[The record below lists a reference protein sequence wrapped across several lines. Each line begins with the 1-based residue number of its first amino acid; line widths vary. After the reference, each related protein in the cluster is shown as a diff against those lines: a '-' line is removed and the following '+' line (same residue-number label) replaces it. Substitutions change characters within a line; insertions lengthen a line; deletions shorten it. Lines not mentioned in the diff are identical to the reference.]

1 METVVNMA
9 RTVTYLIELAIGNNL
24 LLGSLEVAS
33 EVQRNMLPQNNP
45 KIEGFDIAGKSIY
58 CSETGGDY
66 YDFLNVSNGFPGR
79 FSVVVGDVTGHG
91 VAAALLMASARAL
104 IRSEA
109 FYAGSISHVVTEAN
123 HHLTLD
129 VQETGRFMTLFYA
142 TLDQANRSLQ
152 WVRAGHDPAILYDPV
167 TNNFEELQ
175 GSGIA
180 LGVDKDWQYEE
191 NEKTGLSNGQII
203 FIGTDGIWE
212 ARNQAGEMFGKD
224 RLYNIIRQKA
234 AGSAS
239 EIVGT
244 VTDALYHFRNGIKA
258 EDDVTM
264 VVIKIGVMIGKD
276 SNITNPR

>member
-1 METVVNMA
+1 
-9 RTVTYLIELAIGNNL
+9 
-24 LLGSLEVAS
+24 
-33 EVQRNMLPQNNP
+33 
-45 KIEGFDIAGKSIY
+45 
-58 CSETGGDY
+58 
-66 YDFLNVSNGFPGR
+66 
-79 FSVVVGDVTGHG
+79 
-91 VAAALLMASARAL
+91 
-104 IRSEA
+104 
-109 FYAGSISHVVTEAN
+109 
-123 HHLTLD
+123 
-129 VQETGRFMTLFYA
+129 
-142 TLDQANRSLQ
+142 
-152 WVRAGHDPAILYDPV
+152 
-167 TNNFEELQ
+167 
-175 GSGIA
+175 
-180 LGVDKDWQYEE
+180 VDKDWQYEE

-276 SNITNPR
+276 LNITNPR